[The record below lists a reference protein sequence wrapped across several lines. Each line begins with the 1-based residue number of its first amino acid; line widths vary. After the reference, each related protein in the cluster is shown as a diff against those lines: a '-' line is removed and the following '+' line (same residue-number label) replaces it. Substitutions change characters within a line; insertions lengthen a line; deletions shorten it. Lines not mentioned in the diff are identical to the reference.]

1 MSEQS
6 SAKPQPPEETGLD
19 KALRQSSGVIKILF
33 LGMVFAYVA
42 FHWSDLSL
50 WLSTITHGEAFGI
63 KFDRVAAEQ
72 KVDALDLKSIS
83 RSDRSFAQGAV
94 ARAARV
100 GSAVAGARVLWLDTN
115 LPNNVA
121 ERQVLEAM
129 NIGVQR
135 ALSVDDAERLALQ
148 AVVDKEPYD
157 LIISNVGRDP
167 GPGPLTKCPVYFS
180 RVPAEVSWSGT
191 LAEFNASQNTSPRA
205 GFAFAEWLATNEVT
219 ANVYMQLE
227 RPRLIFYTAI
237 NGGIAST
244 ICARIV
250 TNYADILLQN
260 VVSALEESRW
270 AKLPPIPTSKATQ
283 TGSGHSGKSETD
295 EASR

>member
-1 MSEQS
+1 MSEQT

-100 GSAVAGARVLWLDTN
+100 GSAVAGGRGLWPRYQLAKHGSQREGAGAPDNAGVARAIVCDD
-115 LPNNVA
+115 
-121 ERQVLEAM
+121 
-129 NIGVQR
+129 QR
-135 ALSVDDAERLALQ
+135 
-148 AVVDKEPYD
+148 
-157 LIISNVGRDP
+157 
-167 GPGPLTKCPVYFS
+167 
-180 RVPAEVSWSGT
+180 
-191 LAEFNASQNTSPRA
+191 RA
-205 GFAFAEWLATNEVT
+205 A
-219 ANVYMQLE
+219 
-227 RPRLIFYTAI
+227 P
-237 NGGIAST
+237 
-244 ICARIV
+244 
-250 TNYADILLQN
+250 
-260 VVSALEESRW
+260 
-270 AKLPPIPTSKATQ
+270 
-283 TGSGHSGKSETD
+283 
-295 EASR
+295 